1 MNSLCNMNFKRKF
14 SVNLFKNTKLA
25 LAKMTF
31 TKDWVNTDRGNAY
44 PLINSVGKVD
54 EKICCNKYVASSEFF
69 GEVKRLIG
77 QYVPFATYD
86 VTFKSIEDGCS
97 VGVSIK
103 TQKNTVDVF
112 VKRSGNKIIPMYNLD
127 GKTFKITEE
136 EFEYKENMSLVVTS
150 HHSNRIDMLLR
161 YDNYFEKV
169 AFFAVD
175 GILNLNNEKVFK
187 NSTASLY
194 VGFENGGMVLIC
206 DVQMYIDCAMSQAD
220 MKPVRYEDGQPVMEN
235 GKLYMTMTCRLGFEM
250 YQSVLSWNPS
260 TCEFNLEGV
269 LFFCAGDGDWC
280 GDVASS
286 LIYDRNE
293 NNWKIWMASFSHG
306 HILGHAQ
313 FENDPRF
320 GINVID
326 ITLMDKKEGSLDTD
340 FFAKEGDED
349 PDMYFDRESG
359 KWYMTIC
366 RRDSMQEDKY
376 SYFLFESQKPFSDYK
391 FVSKSFG
398 DVVTGGMFTKVG
410 DKRYFVCGANFDKRS
425 QYNVYDALDFTKCTH
440 LKCDYDDGGFRGW
453 GTIIPVPCGTRT
465 KYMWITFDRHNASDY
480 NWSYGTLYVYE
491 GDFYEVFL

>member
-169 AFFAVD
+169 AFF
-175 GILNLNNEKVFK
+175 
-187 NSTASLY
+187 
-194 VGFENGGMVLIC
+194 
-206 DVQMYIDCAMSQAD
+206 
-220 MKPVRYEDGQPVMEN
+220 
-235 GKLYMTMTCRLGFEM
+235 
-250 YQSVLSWNPS
+250 
-260 TCEFNLEGV
+260 
-269 LFFCAGDGDWC
+269 
-280 GDVASS
+280 
-286 LIYDRNE
+286 
-293 NNWKIWMASFSHG
+293 
-306 HILGHAQ
+306 
-313 FENDPRF
+313 
-320 GINVID
+320 
-326 ITLMDKKEGSLDTD
+326 
-340 FFAKEGDED
+340 
-349 PDMYFDRESG
+349 
-359 KWYMTIC
+359 C
-366 RRDSMQEDKY
+366 RRRY
-376 SYFLFESQKPFSDYK
+376 FES
-391 FVSKSFG
+391 
-398 DVVTGGMFTKVG
+398 
-410 DKRYFVCGANFDKRS
+410 
-425 QYNVYDALDFTKCTH
+425 
-440 LKCDYDDGGFRGW
+440 
-453 GTIIPVPCGTRT
+453 
-465 KYMWITFDRHNASDY
+465 
-480 NWSYGTLYVYE
+480 
-491 GDFYEVFL
+491 